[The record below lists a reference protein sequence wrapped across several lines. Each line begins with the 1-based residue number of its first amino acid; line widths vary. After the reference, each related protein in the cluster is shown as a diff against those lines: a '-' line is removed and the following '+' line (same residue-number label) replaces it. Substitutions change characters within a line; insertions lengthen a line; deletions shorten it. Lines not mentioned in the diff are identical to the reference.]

1 MVTCF
6 STLSR
11 SFYHQLH
18 ILWSTVE
25 ETWKFVMSDFYL
37 GLKVVLFCPTV
48 LISHC
53 YICFVIHFQ
62 AMSLFA
68 SLILSQCAKLFY
80 FIFYIMITG
89 QKWIQTFFCL
99 IISQLFSSANQTL
112 FVFHIAPF
120 KIHLNRN
127 QCNDVTESGSLCT
140 NLVYYCKPTYKYAR
154 SS

>member
-25 ETWKFVMSDFYL
+25 ETLKFVMSDFYL

-48 LISHC
+48 LMSHC
-53 YICFVIHFQ
+53 YICFVINFQ
-62 AMSLFA
+62 AMSLCFFD
-68 SLILSQCAKLFY
+68 LVTMRQIVFLFY
-80 FIFYIMITG
+80 FLYNDNREKMNTNIFLPNNIT
-89 QKWIQTFFCL
+89 IIL
-99 IISQLFSSANQTL
+99 INQSNT
-112 FVFHIAPF
+112 VFHIAPF

-127 QCNDVTESGSLCT
+127 QCNDVTE
-140 NLVYYCKPTYKYAR
+140 
-154 SS
+154 

>member
-1 MVTCF
+1 VIDRWRNMEICNVWLLLGF
-6 STLSR
+6 ESGVILSHGLDFTLLYMLCYT
-11 SFYHQLH
+11 F
-18 ILWSTVE
+18 
-25 ETWKFVMSDFYL
+25 
-37 GLKVVLFCPTV
+37 P
-48 LISHC
+48 SHVS
-53 YICFVIHFQ
+53 ICFFDLVTMRQIV
-62 AMSLFA
+62 
-68 SLILSQCAKLFY
+68 LFY

-99 IISQLFSSANQTL
+99 IISQLFSSTNQTL

-154 SS
+154 NS